1 MTSPPDVQNVPDIW
15 TLLEDVVLDGGCGA
29 LKNGTVRRIILALT
43 QRDRFVLVPLEPTPE
58 IEHAWYNGP
67 TSTHNRF
74 REHWRNALAAALK
87 PSEEPTQ
94 CIYCLQ
100 VGIDDDHRC
109 VGVQSR

>member
-1 MTSPPDVQNVPDIW
+1 MSVARFQLACSHRRRHCAGGIMTSPPDVQNVPDIW

-74 REHWRNALAAALK
+74 REHWRNAL
-87 PSEEPTQ
+87 
-94 CIYCLQ
+94 
-100 VGIDDDHRC
+100 
-109 VGVQSR
+109 